1 MSIQSIT
8 PEAALLWGPPIGSID
23 SAQAEIYV
31 PHPENERR
39 RELNRKRR
47 SAKAKKAAK
56 KARRRNRR

>member
-8 PEAALLWGPPIGSID
+8 PEAALLWGPPTGSTD
-23 SAQAEIYV
+23 SAQEMYV